1 MSTTEQPVAAAA
13 PAPIIKDVDQLKA
26 NLKEEK
32 RARAEA
38 TAPETTATPT
48 KATEGTLDPD
58 ASDAPDSERRK
69 RRKMGENDNEDEILD
84 GPLYVSNTEK
94 TKLQE
99 EKVDQIIEP
108 AKPVQKPTDNQP
120 SKPEASDE
128 AEKSKAAETT
138 QLTKSTE
145 SIEADGKTE
154 PTILDEPAPLTE
166 KATPAPSAEDETGL
180 DSKDSSSTPVAA
192 PEPVVA

>member
-1 MSTTEQPVAAAA
+1 MVSTTEQPVAAAA

-38 TAPETTATPT
+38 TAPETTATPA

-69 RRKMGENDNEDEILD
+69 RRKMGENDDEDEILD

-94 TKLQE
+94 TKLQ

-138 QLTKSTE
+138 QLSKSTE
-145 SIEADGKTE
+145 SIEAVGKTE

-166 KATPAPSAEDETGL
+166 KATPAPSTENETGL
-180 DSKDSSSTPVAA
+180 ESKDSSSTPVAA
-192 PEPVVA
+192 PEPGVA